1 MERVRIGFNRYRP
14 YAKRVGEFLKDVPQ
28 RAGEIAKYTTG
39 KVSSISDTID
49 NAINS
54 PLGELIKENI
64 LPDGL
69 KTDLEQF
76 STLNKFVGNIAKSGN
91 MMLNGDIITGFN
103 KGYGA
108 VRDVQKQLNDTD
120 QARRKKD
127 KKRVEDMNIRMEKR
141 LNERKNHGEHN
152 FIMRPK
158 KLVKPSQTGLMYY
171 PKKVIK
177 FLQE

>member
-14 YAKRVGEFLKDVPQ
+14 YAKRVGEFLKDVPK
-28 RAGEIAKYTTG
+28 RAGEIAKYSTS

-54 PLGELIKENI
+54 PLGDLIKENI

-76 STLNKFVGNIAKSGN
+76 STLNKFVGNMAKSGN

-127 KKRVEDMNIRMEKR
+127 KKRIEEKNIRIEKR
-141 LNERKNHGEHN
+141 LNERKNKGDTN
-152 FIMRPK
+152 FAIIPK
-158 KLVKPSQTGLMYY
+158 RK
-171 PKKVIK
+171 
-177 FLQE
+177 